1 MIEGARG
8 AALAATLAG
17 GAAMADPVDGR
28 WRTETSDR
36 GSWLIV
42 EIGPCEN
49 DAAQRC
55 GVIAEAH
62 NATRDD
68 LKGRAIIWDMAR
80 EAEGRW
86 EDGRIWA
93 PDDDSTYDAEMRM
106 GGGGLEVE
114 GCFLMFCREQI
125 WTRAE

>member
-1 MIEGARG
+1 MIRATKGREKRPMIEGARG

-68 LKGRAIIWDMAR
+68 LKGRAIIWDMAPR
-80 EAEGRW
+80 PRDAGRT
-86 EDGRIWA
+86 GA
-93 PDDDSTYDAEMRM
+93 STHRT
-106 GGGGLEVE
+106 GI
-114 GCFLMFCREQI
+114 RPT
-125 WTRAE
+125 TRA